1 VGFLV
6 SLAAIFEVARNP
18 GVDPLKG
25 LGWELEMVA
34 MTVIGG
40 TLLSGGYGSVLG
52 TILGGLIFAMLNT
65 GLVQVGMNAR
75 LFEGVIGVILIVAVI
90 LNTTVRRIP
99 TK

>member
-1 VGFLV
+1 
-6 SLAAIFEVARNP
+6 
-18 GVDPLKG
+18 
-25 LGWELEMVA
+25 
-34 MTVIGG
+34 
-40 TLLSGGYGSVLG
+40 
-52 TILGGLIFAMLNT
+52 LIFAMLNT